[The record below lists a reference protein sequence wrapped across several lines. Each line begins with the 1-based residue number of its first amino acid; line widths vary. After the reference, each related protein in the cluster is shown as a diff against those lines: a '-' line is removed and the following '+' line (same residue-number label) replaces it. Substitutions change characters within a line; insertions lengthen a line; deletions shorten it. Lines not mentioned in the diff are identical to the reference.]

1 MLVSEHS
8 TFSSVQITEQ
18 TIENLPRQIQFY
30 VARVF
35 VLTNYLLFYFE
46 RQITFEKLNIYLK
59 NSEKSLQNIVLNDKD
74 TSFLLYFSCFIS
86 YFVY

>member
-1 MLVSEHS
+1 MTV
-8 TFSSVQITEQ
+8 Q

-30 VARVF
+30 VERVY

-46 RQITFEKLNIYLK
+46 RKITFEILNIYLK

-74 TSFLLYFSCFIS
+74 TSFLLYFPGFIS